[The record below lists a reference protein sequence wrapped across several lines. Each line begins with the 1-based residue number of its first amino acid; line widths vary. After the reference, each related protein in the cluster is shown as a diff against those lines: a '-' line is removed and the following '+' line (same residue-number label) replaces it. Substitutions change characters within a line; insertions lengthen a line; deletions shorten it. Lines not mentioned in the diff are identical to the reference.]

1 MQEAAT
7 RCKEAADEGDWVRS
21 TQLWYATELIVW
33 QLTNFIDFYNILK
46 YVNVDFGAFERSAA
60 NKNLTTEAYEAEKLE
75 YLRKIMRT
83 TEQSCDKTL
92 TWLCTW
98 TFLCSSTVRK
108 FHLHTSPEVYD
119 DLDDLMNNEI
129 REKLGIIPND
139 VIWGG
144 GV

>member
-46 YVNVDFGAFERSAA
+46 YVNVDFNAFERSIADS
-60 NKNLTTEAYEAEKLE
+60 NLTTDFYEAEKLE

-83 TEQSCDKTL
+83 TEQNCDE
-92 TWLCTW
+92 
-98 TFLCSSTVRK
+98 
-108 FHLHTSPEVYD
+108 TSA
-119 DLDDLMNNEI
+119 
-129 REKLGIIPND
+129 
-139 VIWGG
+139 
-144 GV
+144 